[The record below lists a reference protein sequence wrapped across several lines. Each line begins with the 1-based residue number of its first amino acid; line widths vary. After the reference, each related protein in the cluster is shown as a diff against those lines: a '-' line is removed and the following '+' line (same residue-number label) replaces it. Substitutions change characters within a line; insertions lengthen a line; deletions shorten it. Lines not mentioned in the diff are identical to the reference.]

1 VDQSEGKGASTSAEF
16 VGFANSRCRDAEQ
29 LAIAQPQTN
38 FLGGILF
45 RHDRSLVAG
54 MHAPRRTLSR
64 GALAQVIIEFTT
76 GVNAGAQPLC
86 FTAGP
91 DGNLW
96 FTEPI
101 R

>member
-1 VDQSEGKGASTSAEF
+1 
-16 VGFANSRCRDAEQ
+16 
-29 LAIAQPQTN
+29 
-38 FLGGILF
+38 
-45 RHDRSLVAG
+45 